1 MRAGGE
7 GVIWR
12 TATEIGRLRAGTH
25 QQREV
30 TLEVINNTMRRKTA
44 TTGLLVLGIVT
55 VLAMLGF
62 VYGSWEE
69 DFNVDGKVE
78 TGDVSINPQVEIR
91 KNDLNGKQVG
101 RCNYEIGN
109 EVNKKTQIRVKIE
122 NGYPGFICLIKVD
135 LINKST
141 VPVIVSGVVQTDPQ
155 GIDVEILDPSGTKA
169 GDCSALL
176 NNTQKNDPRHEL
188 CQIKVEVKK
197 TAEQNKTGDKAYRF
211 AVDLEAELKGKPEH
225 TN

>member
-1 MRAGGE
+1 
-7 GVIWR
+7 
-12 TATEIGRLRAGTH
+12 
-25 QQREV
+25 
-30 TLEVINNTMRRKTA
+30 MRRKTA

-78 TGDVSINPQVEIR
+78 TGDVSINPQVET
-91 KNDLNGKQVG
+91 KASDLNGKKIGKCRAEVG
-101 RCNYEIGN
+101 QEQ
-109 EVNKKTQIRVKIE
+109 NKKTRIRVLIE
-122 NGYPGFICLIKVD
+122 NGYPGFHCTIKVD

-141 VPVIVSGVVQTDPQ
+141 VPVVVSGKVQVDPQ
-155 GIDVEILDPSGTKA
+155 GIGVEILDPSGTKK

-176 NNTQKNDPRHEL
+176 NPTLQNGPRHEL

-197 TAEQNKTGDKAYRF
+197 SAEQAKTGDKAYRF
-211 AVDLEAELKGKPEH
+211 EVDLQAELKGKP
-225 TN
+225 NDN